1 MKEENA
7 TMNIQRLNVRID
19 QTEEDLLNE
28 KLKIKV
34 KFFCFF
40 FLRQNYEIMFNIVP
54 IKL

>member
-34 KFFCFF
+34 KFFLL
-40 FLRQNYEIMFNIVP
+40 FLFSAKTMKKCSVWFP
-54 IKL
+54 